1 MDKRYQI
8 FISST
13 YSDLIEEREK
23 VMRAVMELKYFPAGM
38 EQFPAAGIPPIEM
51 IKKFLKD
58 CDYYILI
65 IGARYGSINKQ
76 TGKSYTEEEYDFAV
90 SEGIPV
96 IAFLHKDPR
105 SIPSGKTDEN
115 DGKRKKLKKFKEK
128 VEDAGVTV
136 RYWSNADNLKACVLA
151 SIPQAIQFQER
162 TGWVRAGTEMSTDS
176 REFDKLKNENARLKE
191 QVKDNSQNSQ
201 DLKKSYQEAQSI
213 IKDLKAKLENIHMTM
228 KRPYRFSPNDQD
240 FIDGNKH

>member
-13 YSDLIEEREK
+13 YIDLIEEREK

-58 CDYYILI
+58 CDYYVLI
-65 IGARYGSINKQ
+65 IGARYGSIDKKK
-76 TGKSYTEEEYDFAV
+76 GISFTEEEYDFAV

-96 IAFLHKDPR
+96 IAFIHKDPR

-115 DGKRKKLKKFKEK
+115 DQKRKKLKKFKEK
-128 VEDAGVTV
+128 VEGAGVTV
-136 RYWSNADNLKACVLA
+136 RYWSNADDLKSCVLA

-162 TGWVRAGTEMSTDS
+162 TGWVRAGTEMSINS
-176 REFDKLKNENARLKE
+176 HEFDKLKKENARLKE
-191 QVKDNSQNSQ
+191 QVKDLN
-201 DLKKSYQEAQSI
+201 KSYQEAQSK
-213 IKDLKAKLENIHMTM
+213 IKEFSERLIDFHMTM
-228 KRPYRFSPNDQD
+228 KLPYRFSPDDQD
-240 FIDGNKH
+240 FIDGDKHR